1 MLQPSPRHFMPSSA
15 LPGAGLP
22 GDRMARLAARKA
34 FVELN
39 KRIAPELMQQVAL
52 IEDPSRLADTIGV
65 HLALK
70 LAPYAQLI
78 ATMRL
83 PREPKYRLLCR
94 FAVKLAM
101 IAGAVE
107 PGPIGEPRL
116 VFGTALPG
124 DKAGAVD
131 VVTAALDA
139 GAISTLT
146 AVQLLIAAGFPIVD
160 AAEEVA
166 RIRSEQTAKARE
178 LADATGSEAL
188 AAQWLGVDLPEADAT
203 PPTIELAP

>member
-1 MLQPSPRHFMPSSA
+1 
-15 LPGAGLP
+15 
-22 GDRMARLAARKA
+22 
-34 FVELN
+34 
-39 KRIAPELMQQVAL
+39 
-52 IEDPSRLADTIGV
+52 
-65 HLALK
+65 
-70 LAPYAQLI
+70 
-78 ATMRL
+78 
-83 PREPKYRLLCR
+83 
-94 FAVKLAM
+94 M
-101 IAGAVE
+101 IAGALE

-166 RIRSEQTAKARE
+166 RIHAEDGATAKDI
-178 LADATGSEAL
+178 ADATGAESL
-188 AAQWLGVDLPEADAT
+188 AAEWLGVTLPEVAAT

>member
-1 MLQPSPRHFMPSSA
+1 
-15 LPGAGLP
+15 
-22 GDRMARLAARKA
+22 
-34 FVELN
+34 
-39 KRIAPELMQQVAL
+39 
-52 IEDPSRLADTIGV
+52 
-65 HLALK
+65 
-70 LAPYAQLI
+70 
-78 ATMRL
+78 
-83 PREPKYRLLCR
+83 
-94 FAVKLAM
+94 
-101 IAGAVE
+101 
-107 PGPIGEPRL
+107 

-188 AAQWLGVDLPEADAT
+188 AAQWLGVDLPEVAAT
-203 PPTIELAP
+203 PPTINLAP